1 MKVIAEKRYGELL
14 GVHIFGTDAAE
25 MIAEAVS
32 LMTAEIPADEI
43 AGMIHAHPTYSEAFM
58 EACADSAGRCMHLPA
73 RGK

>member
-1 MKVIAEKRYGELL
+1 
-14 GVHIFGTDAAE
+14 